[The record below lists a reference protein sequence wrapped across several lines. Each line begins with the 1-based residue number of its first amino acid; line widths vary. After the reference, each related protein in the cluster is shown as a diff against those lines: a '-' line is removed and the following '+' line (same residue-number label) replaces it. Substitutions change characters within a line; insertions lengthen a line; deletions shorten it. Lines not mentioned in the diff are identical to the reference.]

1 MKNFKK
7 LIPLVLFFTLAVQCI
22 AFAQENN
29 LNPDEFITQ
38 FMNDLDLTSVSV
50 ALVKN
55 KEIVWK
61 GAFGKANIKQDL
73 NATTK
78 QLYALGSVSKLFTG
92 ATLLKLYDEGK
103 LSLDD
108 DVNKYLH
115 FSVRNPKYPDT
126 PITFRMLLTHSSSI
140 GNYQELQDSLYATG
154 DPSMTLSDVTI
165 KFFDPKGEFYRP
177 ENFFDYEPGSAWQYS
192 NWNFVLIGHII
203 EKITGKSFTDY
214 SHEVLL
220 KPLEMNTAGWLLREV
235 DEDNI
240 VTLYSKDD
248 SGLKRELNPLYGW
261 PGYCDGNLRAN
272 VEEAANFLIMIL
284 NKGSFKGKQILK
296 PETIVEMLRQQGVK
310 NIPEGFLIDM
320 GLVWH
325 IADGNAIGFTNPI
338 YLHSGEPTGTMIN
351 MVFNPETKSG
361 FVSCITGIKFSSP
374 QDGAKLM
381 PYFSNLLRNSGT
393 K

>member
-1 MKNFKK
+1 MKSLRKTIH
-7 LIPLVLFFTLAVQCI
+7 LALFFTLAVYQI
-22 AFAQENN
+22 TNAQGNK

-38 FMNDLDLTSVSV
+38 FMNDLDLASVSV
-50 ALVKN
+50 ALVRD

-61 GAFGKANIKQDL
+61 GAFGKANIKQDI

-78 QLYALGSVSKLFTG
+78 QLNALGSVSKLFTG
-92 ATLLKLYDEGK
+92 ATLLKLYEEGR
-103 LSLDD
+103 LGLDD
-108 DVNKYLH
+108 DVNKYLK
-115 FSVRNPKYPDT
+115 FSVRNPKYPNT

-140 GNYQELQDSLYATG
+140 GDYQELQDSLYGTG
-154 DPSMTLSDVTI
+154 DPSMSLFDVTT

-177 ENFFDYEPGSAWQYS
+177 ENFLDYEPGSAWKYS

-220 KPLEMNTAGWLLREV
+220 KPLEMNTAGWLLKEV
-235 DEDNI
+235 DEDNL

-248 SGLKRELNPLYGW
+248 SGAKMARNPLYGW
-261 PGYCDGNLRAN
+261 PGYSDGNLRAN

-284 NKGSFKGKQILK
+284 NNGSFNGKQILK
-296 PETIVEMLRQQGVK
+296 PETIIEMLGEQGIK

-325 IADGNAIGFTNPI
+325 IADGSALGIPNSV

-351 MVFNPETKSG
+351 IVFDQETNSG
-361 FVSCITGIKFSSP
+361 FVSYITGIKFSSP
-374 QDGAKLM
+374 QDGAKLI
-381 PYFSNLLRNSGT
+381 PYFKSLLQSSAT
-393 K
+393 M